1 MPERQMSEGLLEV
14 LSQRADL
21 ALFRSSLLVSGQ
33 SGRPAPQIQIII
45 LSLSLYI
52 YIYICG
58 LNCTYF
64 AFIQKHNLTNEMEE
78 SSGFTMFAPT
88 DSAIQEYLRRTGK
101 ESLVLYKHTK
111 KTYFNI
117 KHIVSHLRHEFC
129 LFPGFECDPVS
140 HYN

>member
-33 SGRPAPQIQIII
+33 SGRPAPQIKIII
-45 LSLSLYI
+45 LSL
-52 YIYICG
+52 YICG

-88 DSAIQEYLRRTGK
+88 DSAIREYLRRTGK
-101 ESLVLYKHTK
+101 ESLVLYKHTHTQK
-111 KTYFNI
+111 NI
-117 KHIVSHLRHEFC
+117 L
-129 LFPGFECDPVS
+129 
-140 HYN
+140 

>member
-1 MPERQMSEGLLEV
+1 MSEGLLEV

-45 LSLSLYI
+45 LSIYI
-52 YIYICG
+52 SIYICG

-64 AFIQKHNLTNEMEE
+64 AFIQKHNLTNEMEG

-88 DSAIQEYLRRTGK
+88 DSAIREYLRRTGK
-101 ESLVLYKHTK
+101 ESLVLYKTHTHTQK
-111 KTYFNI
+111 NI
-117 KHIVSHLRHEFC
+117 L
-129 LFPGFECDPVS
+129 
-140 HYN
+140 